1 MAGRLRLGYACI
13 NMTLQKE
20 QGLTCNRGMIRRTF
34 IEKGIEYAGELAL
47 RNCRDIIPILKWN
60 AENDIFVWRLSS
72 EIFPWMSEYEFDDLP
87 NIDEIRAVLR
97 EVGELSK
104 KLGVRLS
111 FHPGPFNVLASP
123 HERVVAK
130 TIKELNQHSEIFNMM
145 GFEPSP
151 ENKVNIHIRA
161 TYGDK
166 QGTGDRFIANFDRL
180 ADHTKKRLTLEND
193 DKASQWSVVDLM
205 RIHEATGVPIV
216 FDYHH
221 HRFCDGGLSEEDA
234 LKLAATTWPK
244 ETVQVVHYS
253 ESCTLLKDN
262 GKPKMPQAH
271 SQYIEGPILNYG
283 LDIDC
288 VIEAKQKELTLLN
301 YRGEKKC
308 MKVT

>member
-1 MAGRLRLGYACI
+1 MTMRLGYACI

-20 QGLTCNRGMIRRTF
+20 QGLTCNRGMIKRTF
-34 IEKGIEYAGELAL
+34 KEKGIEYASELAL
-47 RNCRDIIPILKWN
+47 KNCKDIIPIMKWN

-87 NIDEIRAVLR
+87 NINEIRTVLK
-97 EVGELSK
+97 EVGELSL

-123 HERVVAK
+123 RDNVVAK
-130 TIKELNQHSEIFNMM
+130 TVKELNQHSEIFNMM

-166 QGTGDRFIANFDRL
+166 DSTGDRFIKNFDL
-180 ADHTKKRLTLEND
+180 LEEHTKKRLTLEND
-193 DKASQWSVVDLM
+193 DKPSQWSVVDLI

-221 HRFCDGGLSEEDA
+221 HRFCTGELSEQEA
-234 LKLAATTWPK
+234 LELAISTWPD
-244 ETVQVVHYS
+244 EITPVVHYS
-253 ESCTLLKDN
+253 ESCTLLKEN
-262 GKPKMPQAH
+262 GKTKIPQAH
-271 SQYIEGPILNYG
+271 SQFIEGPIDNYG
-283 LDIDC
+283 HTIDC
-288 VIEAKQKELTLLN
+288 VIEAKMKEKTLLQ
-301 YRGEKKC
+301 YR
-308 MKVT
+308 TQ

>member
-1 MAGRLRLGYACI
+1 MRLGYACI

-20 QGLTCNRGMIRRTF
+20 QGLTCNRGMIKRTF
-34 IEKGIEYAGELAL
+34 KEKGIEYASELAL
-47 RNCRDIIPILKWN
+47 KNCKDIIPIMKWN

-87 NIDEIRAVLR
+87 NINEIRTVLK
-97 EVGELSK
+97 EVGELSL

-123 HERVVAK
+123 RDNVVAK
-130 TIKELNQHSEIFNMM
+130 TVKELNQHSEIFNMM

-166 QGTGDRFIANFDRL
+166 DSTGDRFIKNFDL
-180 ADHTKKRLTLEND
+180 LEEHTKKRLTLEND
-193 DKASQWSVVDLM
+193 DKPSQWSVVDLI

-221 HRFCDGGLSEEDA
+221 HRFCTGELSEQEA
-234 LKLAATTWPK
+234 LELAISTWPD
-244 ETVQVVHYS
+244 EITPVVHYS
-253 ESCTLLKDN
+253 ESCTLLKEN
-262 GKPKMPQAH
+262 GKTKIPQAH
-271 SQYIEGPILNYG
+271 SQFIEGPIDNYG
-283 LDIDC
+283 HTIDC
-288 VIEAKQKELTLLN
+288 VIEAKMKEKTLLQ
-301 YRGEKKC
+301 YR
-308 MKVT
+308 TQ

>member
-1 MAGRLRLGYACI
+1 MRLGYACI

-20 QGLTCNRGMIRRTF
+20 QGLTCNRGMIKRTF
-34 IEKGIEYAGELAL
+34 KEKGIEYASELAL
-47 RNCRDIIPILKWN
+47 KNCKDIIPIMKWN

-87 NIDEIRAVLR
+87 NINEIRTVLK
-97 EVGELSK
+97 EVGELSL

-123 HERVVAK
+123 RDNVVAK
-130 TIKELNQHSEIFNMM
+130 TVKELNQHSEIFNMM

-166 QGTGDRFIANFDRL
+166 DSTGDRFIKNFDL
-180 ADHTKKRLTLEND
+180 LEEHTKKRLTLEND
-193 DKASQWSVVDLM
+193 DKPSQWSVVDLI

-221 HRFCDGGLSEEDA
+221 HRFCTGKLSEQEA
-234 LKLAATTWPK
+234 LELAISTWPD
-244 ETVQVVHYS
+244 EITPVVHYS
-253 ESCTLLKDN
+253 ESCTLLKEN
-262 GKPKMPQAH
+262 GKTKIPQAH
-271 SQYIEGPILNYG
+271 SQFIEGPIDNYG
-283 LDIDC
+283 HTIDC
-288 VIEAKQKELTLLN
+288 VIEAKMKEKTLLQ
-301 YRGEKKC
+301 YR
-308 MKVT
+308 TQ